1 MAFCISGHDFF
12 LLAQKKVSEEN
23 AVGSAA
29 VGVPATSQTSYA
41 VEALLTV
48 GNGQNSTFASSLD
61 IQAQKRTTAHG
72 ALLWQPLDNGT
83 NQCTDCASVGLN
95 AVPDGTQRFS
105 VIAVLPAGVSASEL
119 WVTSW
124 RP

>member
-1 MAFCISGHDFF
+1 MAFCISGHDFI
-12 LLAQKKVSEEN
+12 LYAQNKATEEN
-23 AVGSAA
+23 AVGSAV
-29 VGVPATSQTSYA
+29 VGVPATSQMSYA
-41 VEALLTV
+41 VEALLTA
-48 GNGQNSTFASSLD
+48 GNGQESTFASRLD
-61 IQAQKRTTAHG
+61 IQAQKRTTAHD

-105 VIAVLPAGVSASEL
+105 VTAVLSVGVSASEL
-119 WVTSW
+119 WLTSW